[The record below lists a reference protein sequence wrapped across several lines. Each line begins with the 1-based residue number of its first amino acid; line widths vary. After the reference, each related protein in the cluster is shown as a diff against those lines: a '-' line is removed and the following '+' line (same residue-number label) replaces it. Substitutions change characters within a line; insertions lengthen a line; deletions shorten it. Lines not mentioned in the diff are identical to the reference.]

1 MQVDVCDVSK
11 AYGRTDVLEHLS
23 LRILAN
29 RVTALTGPSGSG
41 KSTLLSLIGGAT
53 APDSGEIL
61 LDRTLRPDPA
71 LVAWVPQGANAL
83 THRTALDNA
92 AIGALAAGHS
102 LDDAHRRARDALE
115 LVGLSPL
122 AGRVAK
128 ELSGGELQRVGFARA
143 LCADRALILADEPTA
158 NLDQRNTLRVAE
170 LLTRLGRR
178 ATVIVATHDPIL
190 VDAASEVIDLRAR
203 NAAS

>member
-1 MQVDVCDVSK
+1 MRVDVTDVSK
-11 AYGRTDVLEHLS
+11 AYGRAEVLRHVS
-23 LRILAN
+23 VRIVAN

-41 KSTLLSLIGGAT
+41 KSTLLSLIGGAA
-53 APDSGEIL
+53 APDAGEIL
-61 LDRTLRPDPA
+61 LGPGLRPDPA

-102 LDDAHRRARDALE
+102 LDEAHRRAHDALE
-115 LVGLSPL
+115 LVGLSPV

-128 ELSGGELQRVGFARA
+128 QLSGGELQRVSFARA
-143 LCADRALILADEPTA
+143 LCADRELILADEPTA

-190 VDAASEVIDLRAR
+190 VEAADEVVDLRSL